1 MRRMVAGI
9 LICLFTAGL
18 FLLMW
23 SGAATRAS
31 AASDGLGNV
40 RHIYT
45 GLNGS
50 CPRMDVAPDGT
61 LMLVYN
67 SGRQL
72 HVVFSTNGGL
82 TWSGHVV
89 AVDYKGTKYSP
100 ANCAFFVDDETGLVY
115 LCFRAP
121 IENEDG
127 TYTAN
132 INYVTSSDN
141 GRTWSAPINVATA
154 TVTSNEEGGGM
165 WEPTIYRTDGRI
177 RIYYC
182 STEVKQGDGQ
192 VYVNGGTKFERHDD
206 TFPYVISRSVQNI
219 VMHELDE
226 ETGEWSGAVCT
237 QDGYSHIP
245 YEIDEE
251 KGYHGRD
258 GMQSIGQL
266 PDGSYVMVVESSK
279 YNLASRYGMTR
290 YPMVVDISFSLDGVH
305 YSDPRTIVFP
315 RKSPYLCGA
324 PWVAVLPDGRI
335 AVCYQSN
342 NYVSDATKEKYE
354 SNRQVELIVSKE
366 CLSYADRETISPDD
380 FNRYLPLD
388 RANTEVTYNH
398 WNGLYVYDDK
408 LYVLS
413 NHTTND
419 KNVTPGYGI
428 ILSVYNILPIADDE
442 EIPEDTPTETDAP
455 PTEDSTT
462 DTPSTDNTQGSS
474 LTTALLIGGV
484 AVVAIVT
491 AAIIMIHRRK
501 HGA

>member
-1 MRRMVAGI
+1 MNM
-9 LICLFTAGL
+9 
-18 FLLMW
+18 
-23 SGAATRAS
+23 
-31 AASDGLGNV
+31 
-40 RHIYT
+40 HIYMQT
-45 GLNGS
+45 LIVIILLACVLILPIRAFAQTKAEIPRGSIGDASYVFMGYNGR
-50 CPRMDVAPDGT
+50 CPRMETSPDGR
-61 LMLVYN
+61 LMLVYEI
-67 SGRQL
+67 GRQIR
-72 HVVFSTNGGL
+72 VTFSEDEGKH
-82 TWSGHVV
+82 WSDDTLII
-89 AVDYKGTKYSP
+89 DYTGTPYNP
-100 ANCAFFVDDETGLVY
+100 ANCAPYVDAQTGVIY
-115 LCFRAP
+115 VCFRAP
-121 IENEDG
+121 NYNPDG
-127 TYTAN
+127 TYTAS
-132 INYVTSSDN
+132 IKYVTSSDN

-226 ETGEWSGAVCT
+226 QTSEWSGAVCT

-315 RKSPYLCGA
+315 RKTPYVCGA
-324 PWVAVLPDGRI
+324 PWVAVLPDGRV

-342 NYVSDATKEKYE
+342 NYVGDLSAEKYE
-354 SNRQVELIVSKE
+354 ETRQVELVVSKKSI
-366 CLSYADRETISPDD
+366 SYEDRDSISPAD
-380 FNRYLPLD
+380 FERYLPLD
-388 RANTEVTYNH
+388 NFNSDVTYNH
-398 WNGLYVYDDK
+398 WNGLYYSKGK

-419 KNVTPGYGI
+419 KTISRALGTI
-428 ILSVYNILPIADDE
+428 ISIYKTRDIMDINGDGAVDEADVR
-442 EIPEDTPTETDAP
+442 
-455 PTEDSTT
+455 
-462 DTPSTDNTQGSS
+462 
-474 LTTALLIGGV
+474 ALLDILENTNEQCDVNGDGHTSNSD
-484 AVVAIVT
+484 AL
-491 AAIIMIHRRK
+491 AIIRRTA
-501 HGA
+501 GF